1 MANRIDFKLSVTPI
15 IGLSDV
21 TEGASGAEVLS
32 ADIKGTIGGGNSN
45 LPWTGSDISDWDM
58 SNATP
63 ADAVHLHA
71 TSGSSTSLPTDASCD
86 GIFIKN
92 TGFDYD
98 ASQDNNVGT
107 TTVAEDAGVTVT
119 ITPTSGPIIAN
130 LAGGEAIF
138 LPNPADT
145 AFVLGVSSGTDYP
158 AVQYATLD

>member
-1 MANRIDFKLSVTPI
+1 MADRIDFKLSVTPI
-15 IGLSDV
+15 IGL
-21 TEGASGAEVLS
+21 GADPQGSGGAEVLS

-45 LPWTGSDISDWDM
+45 LVWAGNDIAAWDM

-63 ADAVHLHA
+63 ASRVHVHVTANA
-71 TSGSSTSLPTDASCD
+71 TSLATLSTN

-92 TGFDYD
+92 TGFDFD
-98 ASQDNNVGT
+98 DTKANNVGT
-107 TTVAEDAGVTVT
+107 TTVAEAAGVTVT
-119 ITPTSGPIIAN
+119 ITPTGGPVIAN